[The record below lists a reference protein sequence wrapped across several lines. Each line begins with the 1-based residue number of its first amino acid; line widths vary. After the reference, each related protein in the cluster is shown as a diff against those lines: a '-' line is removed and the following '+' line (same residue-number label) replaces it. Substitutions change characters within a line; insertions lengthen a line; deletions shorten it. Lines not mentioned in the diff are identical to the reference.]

1 MSQYTRLANSDEQER
16 AIETIEKWLKK
27 LNKSICGYTKIGK
40 YYDTVILDLV
50 FHGNNIYVHVNGFED
65 TDYGNP
71 GVTVNGVHI
80 KGDWDFET
88 FKEAVEKKEE

>member
-1 MSQYTRLANSDEQER
+1 MSQYTRLANSDAQEE
-16 AIETIEKWLKK
+16 AIKTIEEWLEQ
-27 LNKSICGYTKIGK
+27 LNKSICGSVKIGK
-40 YYDTVILDLV
+40 YYDTVILDLEY
-50 FHGNNIYVHVNGFED
+50 HGNNIYVHVNGFED